1 MKMRMMVSSVF
12 ILSGLCST
20 AFSVDVNQF
29 ENLKEPKISTKK
41 NQKMLVVEARGDP
54 NIVGGQAFGLLFQ
67 LYYRINQTPKPL
79 RDFPRARW
87 PQSLQAPK
95 AQWTGL
101 YALPVPETV
110 TQLPPH
116 QEPNGLKASLAIWE
130 YGQVAEILHVGPYN
144 KEEPTL
150 KRLKQ
155 FVEQQGY
162 TIIGGHEEEYIKGR
176 ESTQNPDE
184 FVTILRYRVQKSD
197 KK

>member
-1 MKMRMMVSSVF
+1 MKMPILASVVF

-20 AFSVDVNQF
+20 AFCIDVNQF

-41 NQKMLVVEARGDP
+41 NQKMLVVEAKGDP
-54 NIVGGQAFGLLFQ
+54 NIMAGQAFGLLFQ
-67 LYYRINQTPKPL
+67 LYYRINETPKPL

-87 PQSLQAPK
+87 PEALQTPK
-95 AQWTGL
+95 AQWSGS

-130 YGQVAEILHVGPYN
+130 YGQVAEILYHGPYS

-150 KRLKQ
+150 DRLKQ
-155 FVEQQGY
+155 FAEQQGY
-162 TIIGGHEEEYIKGR
+162 TTIGGHEEEYIKGR